1 MEAPTR
7 PPLSAEHLSAIV
19 ENSSDAIISIDLD
32 GRIESWNA
40 AAQRIYGWSANEMIG
55 RNVWP
60 LIPEDR
66 QDEEAAILERVRKGD
81 LVSRF
86 ETIRMGKGGVEI
98 PVAVTVSPIRNA
110 AGEVIGASKIANDLR
125 EQYDLRQELQ
135 QSQQYFAALAQNIPQ
150 LAWMADDKGWIFW
163 YNQRWYDY
171 TGTTLEQMQGWG
183 WRDVHHPDH
192 LDRVVE
198 SIQHSWDTG
207 EPWEDTFPL
216 RGTDGNYRW
225 FLSRAQPMRDKDGNV
240 VLWCGTNTDVTEQR
254 EANDRIRMLMRE
266 VNHRARNM
274 LSTIQAIVHR
284 SAKSANPELE
294 ASIINR
300 IGALSANLDVL
311 SESSW
316 SGADVTA
323 IVHSQIEH
331 LAEKKEQV
339 TIKGMNGIIFKPSV
353 AEALGL
359 AIHELATN
367 AEKHGSLST
376 DKGSVIV
383 DWRVEKK
390 ADGEETFV
398 LEWTESGGPPVE
410 PTGHEGFGSIILS
423 RYPRMV
429 MQGEAMIHF
438 AADGLHYTLH
448 APLTRMLANGL
459 DVAGNPVTT

>member
-1 MEAPTR
+1 MDASTR
-7 PPLSAEHLSAIV
+7 PPLSAAHLSAIV

-40 AAQRIYGWSANEMIG
+40 AAQRIYGWSADEMVG

-66 QDEEAAILERVRKGD
+66 RDEEAAILERVRNGD

-86 ETIRMGKGGVEI
+86 ETLRLGKGGREI
-98 PVAVTVSPIRNA
+98 PVSVTVSPIRNA
-110 AGEVIGASKIANDLR
+110 DGLVIGASKIASDLR
-125 EQYDLRQELQ
+125 EQYDLRQELL
-135 QSQQYFAALAQNIPQ
+135 QSQRHFAALAQNIPQ
-150 LAWMADDKGWIFW
+150 LAWMADSKGWIFW

-192 LDRVVE
+192 VERVAQKV
-198 SIQHSWDTG
+198 QHSWDTG

-216 RGTDGNYRW
+216 RGKDGNYRW
-225 FLSRAQPMRDKDGNV
+225 FLSRAQPMRDKDGKL
-240 VLWCGTNTDVTEQR
+240 VLWCGTNTDITEER
-254 EANDRIRMLMRE
+254 EANERIRMLMRE

-316 SGADVTA
+316 TGADVA
-323 IVHSQIEH
+323 AVVRSQIEH
-331 LAEKKEQV
+331 LAEKKAQV
-339 TIKGMNGIIFKPSV
+339 TIKGKDEIVFKPAV

-367 AEKHGSLST
+367 AEKHGSLSVA
-376 DKGSVIV
+376 GGGVIV
-383 DWRVEKK
+383 DWRIESEG
-390 ADGEETFV
+390 DGDMFV
-398 LEWTESGGPPVE
+398 LDWTEHGGPEVVPSD
-410 PTGHEGFGSIILS
+410 HEGFGSIILN

-429 MQGEAMIHF
+429 MQGVSKVDF
-438 AADGLHYTLH
+438 ARDGLRYTLR
-448 APLTRMLANGL
+448 APLARMLANGL
-459 DVAGNPVTT
+459 DIAGNPVSA